1 MLNTT
6 QILTLLALYGPL
18 FAIILGMYISVFR
31 QQLTMTPESVSL
43 SFSPEIV
50 SKINELDKHTSEK
63 WLNGK

>member
-1 MLNTT
+1 MLKTT

-31 QQLTMTPESVSL
+31 QRLTMTPESTPL
-43 SFSPEIV
+43 SISPEIV
-50 SKINELDKHTSEK
+50 SKINELDKHTSER